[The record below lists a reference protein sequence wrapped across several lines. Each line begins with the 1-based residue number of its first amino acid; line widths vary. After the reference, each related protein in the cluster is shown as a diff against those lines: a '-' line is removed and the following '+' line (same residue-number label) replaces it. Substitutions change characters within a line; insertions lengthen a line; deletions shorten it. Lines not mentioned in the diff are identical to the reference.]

1 MQPLNFPPFSLPLR
15 RFNGRE
21 EIYDQVRKKYVTLT
35 PEEWVRQHVVEY
47 LVREKQVPVNLLAVE
62 KKLEINSLAKRFDVV
77 VFNRNVQPLMLVEC
91 KAPGVRV
98 GEKVFDQAARYNLS
112 LNAGLFLI
120 TNGIEHFC
128 CRIDFENRYYV
139 FLNEIPSYS
148 EMLSCDGQKLQT
160 RNDL

>member
-1 MQPLNFPPFSLPLR
+1 M
-15 RFNGRE
+15 
-21 EIYDQVRKKYVTLT
+21 TLT
-35 PEEWVRQHVVEY
+35 PEEWVRQNVVEY
-47 LVREKQVPVNLLAVE
+47 LIREKQVPVNLLAVE

-128 CRIDFENRYYV
+128 CRIDFENRLYV

-148 EMLSCDGQKLQT
+148 EMLSCDGPKLPT
-160 RNDL
+160 RNGL